1 MCSIYIIISSLEVLF
16 VNNLLENEY
25 EIVPYR
31 KIRHIH
37 IFLINITYRNFHL
50 HNDIEIFAVIA
61 GRATFRRSSGTTVIK
76 PGSIVIINSNEAHE
90 IDAAGGSVTAIG
102 LQLSSHFIRDYFP
115 RLHNT
120 VFATSEICSQLT
132 PEKCRQFW
140 SCLINASFNYIQSQE
155 LFELRCISE
164 VCRLLEL
171 LIGNIDNNVINE
183 NEYLA
188 RKKISQRMSRL
199 FSYIDENYQYPI
211 RLAEVAETEGIT
223 PTHLSHFFTENFGIS
238 FQQYLSNIR
247 FEHAVR
253 LMDNQSMSISDIAAA
268 SGFSDL
274 KYMTQMFTKR
284 FGCKPKEFRE
294 MLTSSD
300 SEQLTSAHHLSQYYY
315 SDEQS
320 LQLLETAFSQL
331 GELFPLD
338 AGANSVED
346 TFDALTIE

>member
-1 MCSIYIIISSLEVLF
+1 M
-16 VNNLLENEY
+16 NNTLNNEY

-37 IFLINITYRNFHL
+37 VFMINITYRNFHL

-61 GRATFRRSSGTTVIK
+61 GRATLRRSSGATVIS
-76 PGSIVIINSNEAHE
+76 PGSVVLINSNEAHE
-90 IDAAGGSVTAIG
+90 IDASGGSVTAIG
-102 LQLSSHFIRDYFP
+102 LQLSSHFMRDYFP
-115 RLHNT
+115 QLHNT
-120 VFATSEICSQLT
+120 VFSTDEICASLDA
-132 PEKCRQFW
+132 EKRARLW
-140 SCLINASFNYIQSQE
+140 GCLIETALGYIKAEE
-155 LFELRCISE
+155 LFELRCLSGM
-164 VCRLLEL
+164 CRLLEL
-171 LIGNIDNNVINE
+171 LLGNVPNNVINE

-199 FSYIDENYQYPI
+199 FSFIDANYQYPI

-274 KYMTQMFTKR
+274 KYMTQMFVKR
-284 FGCKPKEFRE
+284 FGCKPKDFRA
-294 MLTSSD
+294 MLAAETA
-300 SEQLTSAHHLSQYYY
+300 EQNTGAHHLSQYYY
-315 SDEQS
+315 TDEQS
-320 LQLLETAFSQL
+320 IDLLERCASSSDPFGSFFMSDPVQTTF
-331 GELFPLD
+331 
-338 AGANSVED
+338 GA
-346 TFDALTIE
+346 

>member
-1 MCSIYIIISSLEVLF
+1 
-16 VNNLLENEY
+16 VNNIRSNEY

-31 KIRHIH
+31 KIKHIH
-37 IFLINITYRNFHL
+37 IFMINITYRNFHL

-61 GRATFRRSSGTTVIK
+61 GRATLRRNSGPTIIT
-76 PGSIVIINSNEAHE
+76 PGSIVLLNSNEAHE
-90 IDAAGGSVTAIG
+90 IDAAGGSVSAIG

-115 RLHNT
+115 QLHNT
-120 VFATSEICSQLT
+120 VFDSKEICTQLSQ
-132 PEKCRQFW
+132 EQCRLVW
-140 SCLINASFNYIQSQE
+140 DYLIDASFNYIKSE
-155 LFELRCISE
+155 PLFELRCVSDM
-164 VCRLLEL
+164 CRLLEL
-171 LIGNIDNNVINE
+171 LIDNIPNNVINE

-199 FSYIDENYQYPI
+199 FSYIDANYQYPI
-211 RLAEVAETEGIT
+211 RLSEVAETEGIT
-223 PTHLSHFFTENFGIS
+223 PTHLSHFFTENFGVS

-274 KYMTQMFTKR
+274 KYMTQMFVRR

-294 MLTSSD
+294 LLATSD
-300 SEQLTSAHHLSQYYY
+300 SEQLSSAHHLSQYYY

-320 LQLLETAFSQL
+320 IRLLNDYSL
-331 GELFPLD
+331 IKNSLFPDSDDHKTDLPESQSAD
-338 AGANSVED
+338 
-346 TFDALTIE
+346 

>member
-1 MCSIYIIISSLEVLF
+1 MN
-16 VNNLLENEY
+16 NNLSNEY

-31 KIRHIH
+31 KIRHVH

-61 GRATFRRSSGTTVIK
+61 GRATIRRNSGTTVIT
-76 PGSIVIINSNEAHE
+76 PGSIVLVNSNEAHE

-120 VFATSEICSQLT
+120 VFDTPEICSRLT
-132 PEKCRQFW
+132 PAQCRQFW
-140 SCLINASFNYIQSQE
+140 SYLIDASINYVRADD
-155 LFELRCISE
+155 LFELRCISDM
-164 VCRLLEL
+164 CILLEMM
-171 LIGNIDNNVINE
+171 ISNIPNNVINE

-199 FSYIDENYQYPI
+199 FSYIDANYQYPI

-274 KYMTQMFTKR
+274 KYMTQMFVRR
-284 FGCKPKEFRE
+284 FGCKPKDFRD
-294 MLTSSD
+294 MLTSTD
-300 SEQLTSAHHLSQYYY
+300 SGTQASGHHLSQYYY
-315 SDEQS
+315 SDDQS
-320 LQLLETAFSQL
+320 LQLL
-331 GELFPLD
+331 
-338 AGANSVED
+338 D
-346 TFDALTIE
+346 TFAAEKDIIFADDPDDVQSLS

>member
-1 MCSIYIIISSLEVLF
+1 M
-16 VNNLLENEY
+16 NNILNNEY

-37 IFLINITYRNFHL
+37 IFMINITYRNFHL

-61 GRATFRRSSGTTVIK
+61 GRATVRRSSGSTVIS
-76 PGSIVIINSNEAHE
+76 PGSVVLINSNEAHE

-102 LQLSSHFIRDYFP
+102 IQLSSHFMRDYFP
-115 RLHNT
+115 QLHNT
-120 VFATSEICSQLT
+120 VFSTDEICAALDETQRNQLWQ
-132 PEKCRQFW
+132 CILD
-140 SCLINASFNYIQSQE
+140 SSLSYIKAEE
-155 LFELRCISE
+155 LFELRCISGM
-164 VCRLLEL
+164 CRLLEL
-171 LIGNIDNNVINE
+171 LIGCIPNNVINE

-199 FSYIDENYQYPI
+199 FSYIDANYQYPI

-274 KYMTQMFTKR
+274 KYMTQMFVKR
-284 FGCKPKEFRE
+284 FGCKPKDFRAMIAAE
-294 MLTSSD
+294 S
-300 SEQLTSAHHLSQYYY
+300 SEQQSSAHHLSQYYY

-320 LQLLETAFSQL
+320 INLLEQCLSNDFM
-331 GELFPLD
+331 LF
-338 AGANSVED
+338 
-346 TFDALTIE
+346 

>member
-1 MCSIYIIISSLEVLF
+1 MNNSL
-16 VNNLLENEY
+16 NNEY

-31 KIRHIH
+31 KIRHVH

-61 GRATFRRSSGTTVIK
+61 GRATVRRNSGTTVIT
-76 PGSIVIINSNEAHE
+76 PGSIVLINSNEAHE

-115 RLHNT
+115 QLHNT
-120 VFATSEICSQLT
+120 VFDTQEICSHLSGEQ
-132 PEKCRQFW
+132 CRQLW
-140 SCLINASFNYIQSQE
+140 SYLIDASYNYIRPEE
-155 LFELRCISE
+155 LFELRCISDM
-164 VCRLLEL
+164 CRLLEL
-171 LIGNIDNNVINE
+171 LIGNIPNNVINE

-199 FSYIDENYQYPI
+199 FSYIDANYQYPI

-274 KYMTQMFTKR
+274 KYMTQMFVRR
-284 FGCKPKEFRE
+284 FGCKPKDFRE
-294 MLTSSD
+294 MIASSD
-300 SEQLTSAHHLSQYYY
+300 PEQLTTAHHLSQYYY

-320 LQLLETAFSQL
+320 IQLLDSISEQMDV
-331 GELFPLD
+331 LFAESGTPAEPTD
-338 AGANSVED
+338 A
-346 TFDALTIE
+346 DAD